1 MVTIDKDRVV
11 EAIRRA
17 ERRTSGE
24 IRVAVLRP
32 FWGSVRKAAEKAF
45 VRMNMTAT
53 KERNGVLI
61 FVVPLRHKFVVLGDT
76 GIHDKVGPEF
86 WHDVVRIVSEKFR
99 EHDFTEGLVRGIAAI
114 GEQLSTHFPYD
125 AATDKN
131 ELPDEIDYGSGS

>member
-1 MVTIDKDRVV
+1 MVKFDKERVV
-11 EAIRRA
+11 EAIRQA
-17 ERRTSGE
+17 ELRTSGE
-24 IRVAVLRP
+24 IRVSVSTP

-61 FVVPLRHKFVVLGDT
+61 FVVPARRRFVVLGDA
-76 GIHDKVGPEF
+76 GIHEKVGEVF
-86 WHDVVRIVSEKFR
+86 WEHVVRIVAEKFR
-99 EHDFTEGLVRGIAAI
+99 DSDFTEGLVRGIAAI

-131 ELPDEIDYGSGS
+131 ELPDDIDYGR